1 MGVVMILFVRDLTVI
16 DFSYLCPQRGLL
28 GESFIV
34 DVELHGGLD
43 ATSMVLD
50 FAHVK
55 KLIKKAIDTLVDH
68 KLAYPLQHPA
78 VSSRMDAGTE
88 ILRLD
93 SQRGPIQ
100 IASPVEAHVAIP
112 ASRVDE
118 SSLTAFLQQQIKP
131 LLPDNVEQLVFVL
144 RPEKANGFYYHYSH
158 GLKKH
163 DGNCQRIA
171 HGHRSTIEIY
181 QHNMLSPRLNKY
193 WTERWNDIYLG
204 TAADQ
209 VDQQDCKWLQD
220 QENSYFFRYQAAQGW
235 FEIALPVS
243 HCEIVPCDTT
253 VECLAEYIANSLR
266 TLEPAPYKVV
276 AYEGVGKGAIAFA

>member
-1 MGVVMILFVRDLTVI
+1 MILFVRDLTVI

-55 KLIKKAIDTLVDH
+55 KLIKKAIDSLVDH
-68 KLAYPLQHPA
+68 KLAFPALHPA
-78 VSSRMDAGTE
+78 VSKRQDGQTE
-88 ILRLD
+88 VLTLN
-93 SQRGPIQ
+93 SQRGPVQ

-112 ASRVDE
+112 AEKVDE
-118 SSLTAFLQQQIKP
+118 ASLTAFLQQQIKP
-131 LLPDNVEQLVFVL
+131 LLPDNVQQLLFVL

-158 GLKKH
+158 GLKRH

-193 WTERWNDIYLG
+193 WTERWTDIYLG
-204 TAADQ
+204 TAEDEVQAADCQ
-209 VDQQDCKWLQD
+209 WLQPQD
-220 QENSYFFRYQAAQGW
+220 NSYFFRYQAPQGW
-235 FEIALPVS
+235 FEIALPVD

-253 VECLAEYIANSLR
+253 VECLAEYIANTLQA
-266 TLEPAPYKVV
+266 LEPAPYKVV